1 MGKAIIAIL
10 TQIGAI
16 VGVAMVVG
24 GLWIWSLAEP
34 WSVAAERVDVAL
46 WSIRCFATALIAGG
60 QVIFGLTVLPG
71 LFGQPGAR
79 FGTTEQALMVVMTLV
94 ALLAAV
100 AGAAW
105 AAAAGW

>member
-1 MGKAIIAIL
+1 MRKAATAIL

-16 VGVAMVVG
+16 VGVALVVS
-24 GLWIWSLAEP
+24 GLWMWSLAEP
-34 WSVAAERVDVAL
+34 WSVAAEKVDVAL
-46 WSIRCFATALIAGG
+46 WSIRCFSTALIAGG
-60 QVIFGLTVLPG
+60 QILFGLTVLPG

-79 FGTTEQALMVVMTLV
+79 LGRTEQALMVVMTLV